1 MDTLN
6 KVIISVPISKIDRE
20 NRIVSGF
27 ATLNNVDKQG
37 DLITAKASR
46 QAFEKFA
53 GNLRPMHNPV
63 AIGRLLSFK
72 EETYFDANSG
82 ETYDGIYVDVYVSK
96 GAQDDWEKV
105 LDKTYT
111 GFSIGGRAKSK
122 QTIVKSGSPVRVID
136 EMELFE
142 LSLVDSPANKF
153 ASILSIQKNDNGE
166 EVMSGISSDIKMEDV
181 FYCKFCEILAPGA
194 GTEEKNCMSCQ
205 EPMKSIGWIENIDG
219 KNLPEKMIK
228 MLEDHQ
234 KTSDDY
240 DSDKADTSLQINK
253 GGDLMGMDKESDS
266 VEIEKSDDASKVT
279 LDETNVI
286 EKSAPEEEAEAVIE
300 KSDSEAVVETVEK
313 SDEISAE
320 EKNIKDFILSALED
334 FATSQ
339 VDVVTKAVAGAVT
352 QSEEKLE
359 FLKKEFIEAIDVIK
373 NSFEERVSEIENSTA
388 IKKSGELGGSTEII
402 KKGVWN
408 GVFTPK
414 HFFDSNSIIE

>member
-82 ETYDGIYVDVYVSK
+82 ETYDGIYVDAYVSK